1 MTRRTLVRA
10 MGYPGRWWLP
20 TLAILLAL
28 VLAVPPLHA
37 AEDDGGEPPAET
49 ATEETTNGEPSNGEE
64 SEAIETAMAAPAGEA
79 EEPASRSAEASEPA
93 EADPAE
99 AVVEEAPEA
108 APEPE
113 PEPEPLTFRPP
124 LSLNECLQLIDQIM
138 ANIPEENSGSG
149 ALPHVPTPS
158 ILRMI
163 DSCYGYLNIRD
174 DLHTSLAHYQWM
186 RIGETR
192 VADPGEERDRDVLH
206 FDTPVRN
213 ISALSLHVD
222 RGDVLLHGMWVY
234 DEEGMERQ
242 QFYFNPPKRLRHSLP
257 RMEVFHLWTRTQISR
272 IEIEYTRAEEMNRSP
287 KVFISGGVTNR
298 REYIKTALYNLKK
311 EAEPAIL
318 QGRYAEARRHLDS
331 ARENIVEFS
340 RLNRGID

>member
-1 MTRRTLVRA
+1 MNRRNAFQTVTASR
-10 MGYPGRWWLP
+10 RWWIPAL
-20 TLAILLAL
+20 L
-28 VLAVPPLHA
+28 VLAAIGLLAGPLRADEEEA
-37 AEDDGGEPPAET
+37 AEPAAET
-49 ATEETTNGEPSNGEE
+49 EPEAAGDEER
-64 SEAIETAMAAPAGEA
+64 EAVETAMIAP
-79 EEPASRSAEASEPA
+79 
-93 EADPAE
+93 
-99 AVVEEAPEA
+99 VEEEGESARREA
-108 APEPE
+108 LIEALPEPE
-113 PEPEPLTFRPP
+113 PITFRPP
-124 LSLNECLQLIDQIM
+124 LSLNECLRLIDQIIEILPGEGADSASL
-138 ANIPEENSGSG
+138 AN
-149 ALPHVPTPS
+149 LPAAS

-192 VADPGEERDRDVLH
+192 VADPGDENDRDVLF
-206 FDTPVRN
+206 FDTPVHN

-318 QGRYAEARRHLDS
+318 QGRFAEARSHLED
-331 ARENIVEFS
+331 ARLNILEFS
-340 RLNRGID
+340 RLNREIE